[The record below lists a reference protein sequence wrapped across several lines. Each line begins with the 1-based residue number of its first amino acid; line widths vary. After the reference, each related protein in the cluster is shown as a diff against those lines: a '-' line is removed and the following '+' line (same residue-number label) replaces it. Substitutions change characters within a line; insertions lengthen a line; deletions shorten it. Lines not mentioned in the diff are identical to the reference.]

1 MANSNQAD
9 KRARQNVAHRARNV
23 VYRTR
28 FRTFQKRVV
37 KAVQAKD
44 QDQAKAC
51 YAAFV
56 PIADATAGK
65 GVIHP
70 NKAARI
76 KSRLNAMVKG
86 MAAAKAK

>member
-1 MANSNQAD
+1 M
-9 KRARQNVAHRARNV
+9 AHRARNV

-44 QDQAKAC
+44 HGQAKAC
-51 YAAFV
+51 YEAFV
-56 PIADATAGK
+56 PVADATAGK

-76 KSRLNAMVKG
+76 KSRLNAIGQGPGGGGQSQIVL
-86 MAAAKAK
+86 A